1 MDQRGVEREK
11 VPSNDCDGDEDEAFN
26 LLTVINEHSEV
37 IGLIE
42 DDRNN
47 NSQIGQN
54 GVADSNEIEIFHRPP
69 DNLESDSDETN
80 YLNDNRNGNGD
91 ESDSGQNNSGHEV
104 NEDDS
109 DSEDQEHYMVYQE
122 ENNGIENNIH
132 LPEIPII
139 NYASDVEHEEDFGNG
154 WERTEKDS
162 GSFCG
167 PFIGQPGL
175 LIEPASRTSEGFFNS
190 MWTLLAQ

>member
-1 MDQRGVEREK
+1 MIK
-11 VPSNDCDGDEDEAFN
+11 
-26 LLTVINEHSEV
+26 
-37 IGLIE
+37 
-42 DDRNN
+42 DDRDN

-54 GVADSNEIEIFHRPP
+54 GVVDSNEIEIFHCPP

-80 YLNDNRNGNGD
+80 SLNDNPNGNGD

-109 DSEDQEHYMVYQE
+109 GSEDQEYYMVYQE

-139 NYASDVEHEEDFGNG
+139 NYAGDVEHEEDFGNS
-154 WERTEKDS
+154 WEWAEKNP
-162 GSFCG
+162 GSSC
-167 PFIGQPGL
+167 
-175 LIEPASRTSEGFFNS
+175 EPLSVSQDYS
-190 MWTLLAQ
+190 